1 MLSVMNVGRI
11 LRNHALEYQTERSTG
26 PEGAFPLANSY
37 FQLLLNAPHLVR
49 ESRARYIRHFTER
62 HLQCI
67 WYNPDL
73 RPPHLKTVAGET
85 VVIEHPGTWNLES
98 GPDFLGALLQIN
110 GDRHLSGDV
119 EIHIDAA
126 DWKQHRHHEN
136 PEYTNVRVHV
146 TYNTPQKI
154 PDLFPP
160 GTIHIALH
168 DALESNP
175 SFDFDLID
183 LSAYPY
189 NVPGENT
196 PCRNVLLGWTAE
208 KIEALLD
215 SAGEAR
221 LLIKSER
228 MENEL
233 QRLSPDGLL
242 YREMLAA
249 LGYKNNKSAFRLL
262 AERVPLD
269 SLRDTAGGD
278 LLKAYALLAGVSGLL
293 PADIKPQWPEPA
305 RLFLRK
311 IWDIWWRLPD
321 EWHNKM
327 LPRGTWHLAG
337 TRPANHPL
345 RRLMAVA
352 SLFADPSN
360 DFVALMDEWIGN
372 HKPFSSKPFL
382 ERLQVKSNTWWDHH
396 LSWKGTYSAKPICLI
411 GSERAGA
418 ICANVLVPFYCART
432 KCHMDCDILA
442 NALPCESDNSTI
454 LQTAFLLF
462 GRDVPESLYH
472 SPLRRQGLI
481 QIFQDFC
488 LHDRSRC
495 RSCPLPDH
503 LRHFQANSFPLD
515 MK

>member
-1 MLSVMNVGRI
+1 MKAAQI
-11 LRNHALEYQTERSTG
+11 LRRKSLGYLTESPAR
-26 PEGAFPLANSY
+26 PECPFPLADSY
-37 FQLLLNAPHLVR
+37 FRLLLNAPSLVR
-49 ESRARYIRHFTER
+49 ESKVSYIRQFTER

-67 WYNPDL
+67 WYNPNL
-73 RPPHLKTVAGET
+73 RPAQLKTVTGET
-85 VVIEHPGTWNLES
+85 VIIEHPGTWNLES
-98 GPDFLGALLQIN
+98 GPDFLGALLLIN
-110 GDRHLSGDV
+110 GDRHLAGDV
-119 EIHIDAA
+119 EIHIDAS

-146 TYNTPQKI
+146 TYHTPRKL

-196 PCRNVLLGWTAE
+196 PCRNALCGWPAE

-233 QRLSPDGLL
+233 KRLPPDGLL
-242 YREMLAA
+242 YREMLTA

-269 SLRDTAGGD
+269 SLRDTAEGD
-278 LLKAYALLAGVSGLL
+278 ILKAYALLAGVSGLL

-311 IWDIWWRLPD
+311 IWDLWWRLPD

-327 LPRGTWHLAG
+327 LPRGSWHLSG
-337 TRPANHPL
+337 TRPVNHPL
-345 RRLMAVA
+345 RRLMAAA
-352 SLFADPSN
+352 SLFADSSN
-360 DFVALMDEWIGN
+360 DIVALMDEWTSN
-372 HKPFSSKPFL
+372 HNPFSSKPFL

-396 LSWKGTYSAKPICLI
+396 LSWKGAYSATPICLI

-418 ICANVLVPFYCART
+418 ICANVIFPLYCART
-432 KCHMDCDILA
+432 KRQMDREMLT
-442 NALPCESDNSTI
+442 NALPRESDNSTI

-462 GRDVPESLYH
+462 GRDAPESLYH

-495 RSCPLPDH
+495 RFCPLPEQII
-503 LRHFQANSFPLD
+503 HFQENSLPVD